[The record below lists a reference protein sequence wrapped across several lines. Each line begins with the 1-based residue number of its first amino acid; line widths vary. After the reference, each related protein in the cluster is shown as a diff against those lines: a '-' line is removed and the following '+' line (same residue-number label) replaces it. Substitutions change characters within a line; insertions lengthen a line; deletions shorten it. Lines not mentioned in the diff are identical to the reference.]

1 MPFPTSLSW
10 THTLWFLQWAPV
22 AFRLWML
29 SSGPA
34 LLGRATQFCFEEQ
47 LLLGNA
53 IFFENFSGIIKK
65 IRGNLD

>member
-34 LLGRATQFCFEEQ
+34 LLGRATRLCFEEQ

-53 IFFENFSGIIKK
+53 IFFFENFSGIIKK
-65 IRGNLD
+65 N